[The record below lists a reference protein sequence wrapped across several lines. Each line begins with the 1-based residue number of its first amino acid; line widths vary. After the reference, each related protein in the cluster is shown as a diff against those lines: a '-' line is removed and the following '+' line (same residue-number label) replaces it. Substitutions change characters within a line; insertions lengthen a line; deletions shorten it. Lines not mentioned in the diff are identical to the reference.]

1 MSPFLLNNGVL
12 MTLTSVCD
20 SDRVDSLRELLA
32 SVRRQGVRAENL
44 LKDGDNL
51 IQQYRNLEARLQQQA
66 HVQSAL
72 QRECDTFNNQAQSTR
87 TWITVLL
94 QPLIDPDIHT
104 GEMKNRAKVS
114 ENETK
119 QHLFFSS
126 KYSKLIILRSK
137 LGV

>member
-1 MSPFLLNNGVL
+1 
-12 MTLTSVCD
+12 MTLTSVYD
-20 SDRVDSLRELLA
+20 SDRVDSLCELLA
-32 SVRRQGVRAENL
+32 SVRQQGVRAENL

-66 HVQSAL
+66 HVH
-72 QRECDTFNNQAQSTR
+72 TFNTQAQSTR
-87 TWITVLL
+87 TWITGLL
-94 QPLIDPDIHT
+94 QPITDPDIHT

-126 KYSKLIILRSK
+126 KNWKLVILRSK
-137 LGV
+137 LGVRKRDSV